1 MNICKA
7 KVTQVRRDAFI
18 VEFEKLGRVTKLV
31 GKKVFGNADD
41 ALAAKAYFEK
51 NGTLEGMM
59 EHIESNR

>member
-31 GKKVFGNADD
+31 GRKVFANAED

-51 NGTLEGMM
+51 NGTLDGLMDYVER
-59 EHIESNR
+59 NR

>member
-7 KVTQVRRDAFI
+7 KVTQVRHDAII

-31 GKKVFGNADD
+31 GKKIFGNTDD
-41 ALAAKAYFEK
+41 ALAAKAYFEE

-59 EHIESNR
+59 EHIERNR